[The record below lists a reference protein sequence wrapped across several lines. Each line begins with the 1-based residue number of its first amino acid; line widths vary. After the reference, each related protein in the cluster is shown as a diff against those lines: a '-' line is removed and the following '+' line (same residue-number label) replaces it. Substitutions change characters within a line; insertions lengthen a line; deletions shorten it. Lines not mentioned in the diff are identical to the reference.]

1 LGAEVTRSKT
11 VGEAVAALLREGS
24 GVGVRVPHLVAGG
37 AVSIP
42 PPFTVTIQ
50 GLRVV
55 SEANSHTHWRVRQK
69 RARAQRELVRAA
81 LCLRGLLAYTTLPG
95 LRVTFTRIIG
105 KHGQR
110 FDSDNLEGSFK
121 HVRDEVAALVGRDD
135 GDPWW
140 RWVVSRNQERG
151 PEYGVRIAFEPLTGE
166 G

>member
-1 LGAEVTRSKT
+1 MTNGRT

-24 GVGVRVPHLVAGG
+24 GVGVRVLGATGG

-42 PPFTVTIQ
+42 GAFTVTLQ

-55 SEANSHTHWRVRQK
+55 SEANSHAHWRVRQR
-69 RARAQRELVRAA
+69 RAAAQRSRVLWA
-81 LCLRGLLAYTTLPG
+81 LGSRGLSAYASLPG

-105 KHGQR
+105 PRGQR
-110 FDSDNLEGSFK
+110 FDDDNLEGSFK

-166 G
+166 VVQ